1 MSTSG
6 RRRAPDSYA
15 MKAGGTP
22 GVRRA
27 VMASLLVSGLIALAN
42 APARAA
48 APSDTSAAGELKRLS
63 VEDLMNVEVTS
74 VAKEPQRLL
83 QAPASIEVITAE
95 DIRRSGATTLPEAL
109 RLADNLEVA
118 QINAHDWA
126 ISSRGFNANL
136 ANKLL
141 VLIDGRAVYTPLY
154 GGVLWNVQDYLLKDI
169 DRIEVI
175 SGPGGTLWGAN
186 AVNGVINIIT
196 KPARDTQ
203 GPYASLA
210 AGNQLEEQAGARYG
224 AQLAPEVCLRV
235 YGQYTGQGSEVTS
248 SGANADDAW
257 RMARGGF
264 RLDSEASP
272 TDRLTVQG
280 DLYSGSETIAG
291 TPDARLSGG
300 NVLGRWTRTRG
311 DGASMSVQA
320 YYDHTYL
327 SQPFAASPPAPPY
340 YTGFPAAALT
350 DALDTYDLDF
360 QDHFAW
366 GARQKLSWG
375 LGYRATREADHDISV
390 VRFTP
395 PVLDQVLYSGF
406 LQDEIAL
413 ARTVTLTAGSKLEHN
428 DYTGYEAEPSVRLQ
442 WQPDPAQ
449 MIWSAVSRAVRTPSR
464 YDRDLLVPTG
474 LVNPPPPFQFP
485 AAYLQGNPDFVS
497 ETLIA
502 YEAGYRA
509 EWTPKLTSSISTF
522 YNAYS
527 DLRSVTA
534 TATTPVYPF
543 PYPVYFQNNL
553 EGHTYGAELSA
564 SYQLL
569 EWWRLHLGYDLLRE
583 RLRARPG
590 ETDATG
596 ATNETADPQQQVAL
610 RSSMDLP
617 GNLTLDAALR
627 WVDTLRINNGPAGG
641 PVLGTVPSYF
651 GLNARLAWRVSRR
664 LELSLSGQNLLHEYH
679 TEYGFPSPA
688 REQVIRSV
696 YARITWGE

>member
-6 RRRAPDSYA
+6 GLRAFFTHA
-15 MKAGGTP
+15 LGAGGTC
-22 GVRRA
+22 GARRA
-27 VMASLLVSGLIALAN
+27 AVTLLTCALIAQGNGRAY
-42 APARAA
+42 AA
-48 APSDTSAAGELKRLS
+48 APADTSTAGNLKQLS

-74 VAKEPQRLL
+74 VAKEPQKLL
-83 QAPASIEVITAE
+83 QAPASIQLITAE
-95 DIRRSGATTLPEAL
+95 DIRRSGATTLPEVL

-126 ISSRGFNANL
+126 ISARGFNANL

-154 GGVLWNVQDYLLKDI
+154 GGVLWNSQDYLLKDI

-196 KPARDTQ
+196 KAARDTQ
-203 GPYASLA
+203 GLYASFA
-210 AGNQLEEQAGARYG
+210 AGNQLEQQAGVRYG
-224 AQLAPEVCLRV
+224 TELAPEVYLRV
-235 YGQYTGQGSEVTS
+235 YGKYTDEAPEVTS
-248 SGANADDAW
+248 SGANADDTW
-257 RMARGGF
+257 RIARGGF
-264 RLDSEASP
+264 RLDSEASA

-280 DLYSGSETIAG
+280 DLYTAGETVVG

-300 NVLGRWTRTRG
+300 NVLGRWTRTQA

-350 DALDTYDLDF
+350 DALNTYDLDF
-360 QDHFAW
+360 QHHFAW

-375 LGYRATREADHDISV
+375 LGYRATHEADHGISV

-395 PVLDQVLYSGF
+395 PVLDQALYSAF

-428 DYTGYEAEPSVRLQ
+428 GYTGYEAEPSVRLQ
-442 WQPDPAQ
+442 WQPAPTQ
-449 MIWSAVSRAVRTPSR
+449 MLWSAVSRAVRTPSR

-485 AAYLQGNPDFVS
+485 ATYLQGNAGFVS

-509 EWTPKLTSSISTF
+509 ELTPKLAGSVSTF
-522 YNAYS
+522 YNAYD
-527 DLRSVTA
+527 DLRSTTS

-553 EGHTYGAELSA
+553 KGYTYGAEFGA

-583 RLRARPG
+583 HLHARPG

-627 WVDTLRINNGPAGG
+627 WVDTLWINNGPVGG
-641 PVLGTVPSYF
+641 PVVGTVPSYF
-651 GLNARLAWRVSRR
+651 GLNTRLAWRVGRK

-688 REQVIRSV
+688 REQIVRSV